1 LKTNLIEIV
10 KNNFN
15 AKNKWCLV
23 IGDLMLDQY
32 IFGIVERISPEA
44 PVPILKK
51 NNQVD
56 RIGGAGNVALNLSGL
71 GIKTILVGEVGN
83 DKAGDTLLD
92 LFIENSIPTK
102 HLIKKKTTTTTKT
115 RIMSGQQQLVRL
127 DEDEISSG
135 PSKLDLKKILKL
147 IKNSPSVII
156 ISDYEKGF
164 LTPDFLKQVI
174 QSANK
179 KNIPVL
185 IDPKGKDLKKY
196 RGATAITPNKKEAL
210 LLADLTNKDEQLLD
224 AALRKIIKKY
234 GFNFIAMTQ
243 GDLGIKHI
251 TMNKVVDYPSTTSKE
266 VFDVSGAG
274 DTVIATL
281 AASMIANTSLD
292 NGFRL
297 ANFAAGIVIRKIGTM
312 PILKQELL
320 KELQYK
326 TITEHNIGKA
336 VPKKEL
342 LELVEILREVYF
354 EDQGVKDVRIGFTN
368 GCFDIL
374 HAGHVTYLEKAKSQ
388 VDYLILAL
396 NSDTSVRKIKG
407 PKRPIVGEADRARVL
422 CALESVDLVV
432 LFDEPTPLN
441 LIKSIKP
448 NILFKGNDYT
458 IKNVVGAKEM
468 KLWGG
473 KVTLIPVVKGKST
486 TKIINKLN

>member
-1 LKTNLIEIV
+1 MKTNLIEIV

-15 AKNKWCLV
+15 AKSKWCLV

-32 IFGIVERISPEA
+32 IFGNVDRISPEA

-51 NNQVD
+51 NNQID

-71 GIKTILVGEVGN
+71 GIKTVLVGEIGN
-83 DKAGDTLLD
+83 DNAGDRLSD
-92 LFIENSIPTK
+92 LFNINSIPTK
-102 HLIKKKTTTTTKT
+102 YLIKKKVTTTTKT

-127 DEDEISSG
+127 DDEEISSG
-135 PSKLDLKKILKL
+135 PSKLDLKKIINL

-164 LTPDFLKQVI
+164 LTPNFLKQVI

-185 IDPKGKDLKKY
+185 IDPKGTNLEKY
-196 RGATAITPNKKEAL
+196 RGATAITPNKKEAFI
-210 LLADLTNKDEQLLD
+210 LANITNKDDQLLN
-224 AALRKIIKKY
+224 AALKKIIKEY
-234 GFNFIAMTQ
+234 NFNYIAMTQ

-251 TMNKVVDYPSTTSKE
+251 TRNKVEDYPSTISKE

-281 AASMIANTSLD
+281 AASIIANTSLED
-292 NGFRL
+292 GFRL
-297 ANFAAGIVIRKIGTM
+297 ANFSAGIVIRKIGTM
-312 PILKQELL
+312 PILKHELL
-320 KELQYK
+320 KELQYN
-326 TITEHNIGKA
+326 TITKHNIGKA
-336 VPKKEL
+336 IPKKDL
-342 LELVEILREVYF
+342 LELVKILREVYI

-374 HAGHVTYLEKAKSQ
+374 HAGHVTYLEKAKKQ

-396 NSDTSVRKIKG
+396 NSDASVRKIKG
-407 PKRPIVGEADRARVL
+407 PKRPVVGESDRARVL
-422 CALESVDLVV
+422 CALESVDVVV
-432 LFDEPTPLN
+432 LFDEPNPLN

-458 IKNVVGAKEM
+458 IKNVVGAREM
-468 KLWGG
+468 KQWGG